1 MGGRKGEFMDNTARE
16 QELRYEYYSG
26 VPVCMSPRPLVNHAI
41 VSGNIYRIFADHLD
55 GKPCMAFS
63 DGVDVHL
70 DDADKDWVIPDAM
83 IVCNQDIIKQDGIYG
98 APDLVVEVLSPSTA
112 KNDRRYKMKLYE
124 KYGVREYWIVN
135 TVDRSIEV
143 YVLKDGAYEL
153 NEVYAVYPDYVL
165 KKMTDDEKAGVI
177 TEFSPVQFPD
187 MKVSLDEVFKNLR

>member
-1 MGGRKGEFMDNTARE
+1 MDNAARE
-16 QELRYEYYSG
+16 QELRYEYYNG
-26 VPVCMSPRPLVNHAI
+26 VPVCMSPRPVVNHAI
-41 VSGNIYRIFADHLD
+41 AAGNIYRIFADHLD

-70 DDADKDWVIPDAM
+70 DSADKDWVIPDAM
-83 IVCNQDIIKQDGIYG
+83 IVCNQNIIKQDGIYG
-98 APDLVVEVLSPSTA
+98 TPDLVVEILSPSTA

-135 TVDRSIEV
+135 TADRSIEV

-153 NEVYAVYPDYVL
+153 NEVYTIYPDYVL

-177 TEFSPVQFPD
+177 TEFSPAQFPD
-187 MKVSLDEVFKNLR
+187 MKVSLNEVFKNLR